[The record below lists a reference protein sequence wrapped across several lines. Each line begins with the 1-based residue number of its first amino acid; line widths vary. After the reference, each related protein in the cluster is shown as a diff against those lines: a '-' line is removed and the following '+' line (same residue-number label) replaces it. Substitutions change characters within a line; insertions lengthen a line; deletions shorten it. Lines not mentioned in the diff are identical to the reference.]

1 MAAITVGQPYDSR
14 RSHWTP
20 VPIARITETG
30 IRLVL
35 VIENPTETEVA
46 AVRSGVARFAWIDAS
61 DIALLAWTFAP
72 GIPWSDVPYSPHLER
87 PGDTPGICFAPQ
99 RPAAVT
105 VVLVDADT
113 GLVCAVRETTWP
125 HEFAA
130 VVRDSVAEMAAI
142 PADMNAIDAAMASL
156 YITYPDTAE
165 LVAMRAA
172 ATCTG
177 GQLTA

>member
-14 RSHWTP
+14 RNRWAP
-20 VPIARITETG
+20 MPIARITETG
-30 IRLVL
+30 IHLALVT
-35 VIENPTETEVA
+35 ENPTETEVA

-61 DIALLAWTFAP
+61 NVALLAWTFDP

-87 PGDTPGICFAPQ
+87 PGDMPGIRSAPH

-113 GLVCAVRETTWP
+113 GLVRAVRETTWP

-130 VVRDSVAEMAAI
+130 VVHNSVAEMAAA

-165 LVAMRAA
+165 LVAMKAA
-172 ATCTG
+172 ATCIG
-177 GQLTA
+177 GKLTA